1 MTEYVTVNDLNIWLK
16 QNKNY
21 DVYSTEELQTI
32 IDNYTIELAGLC
44 GLEIEPTS
52 HTDVTSKQS
61 PYKVLELNYY
71 PVSEIE
77 SITVDDRTVSSD
89 DYVLKKDSG
98 VIMFKSIII
107 PSDVFVTVEYKSCA
121 DSYVLDKLFK
131 PLLRT
136 YIQYQ
141 LAHVSNEPLSSV
153 KEGNVQL
160 NYDSNNSSYSV
171 LKSRIEYIRNYYAR
185 VEML

>member
-52 HTDVTSKQS
+52 HTDVISKQS
-61 PYKVLELNYY
+61 PYRIYELHYY
-71 PVSEIE
+71 PVSEIG
-77 SITVDDRTVSSD
+77 SINVDGRILSSA